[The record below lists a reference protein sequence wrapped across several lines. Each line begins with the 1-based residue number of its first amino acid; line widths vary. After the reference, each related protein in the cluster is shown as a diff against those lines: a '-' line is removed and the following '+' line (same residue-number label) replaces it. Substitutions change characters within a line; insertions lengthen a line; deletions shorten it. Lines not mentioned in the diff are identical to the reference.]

1 MAAQGSKKVV
11 IAAFL
16 GNGLIAV
23 TKFVAAA
30 MTGSAAMFSEAVHSL
45 ADTTNQALLLYGMTR
60 AARPADARH
69 PFGYGR
75 ELYFWAF
82 VVAILIFAAGAGVSL
97 YEGIAK
103 LQHPEPVTD
112 AYINYIVLGLAIV
125 FEGGSF
131 FVALKEFNKVKGGR
145 GYLAAVRVSKDAA
158 LFTVLLEDSAAL
170 LGLLIALTGIALS
183 EALDVPALDAVA
195 SILIGLMLAGVAL
208 LLAYE
213 TKGLLIGEAAD
224 PAVEAELRRILAAER
239 GILRINELL
248 TMHLGPRDVLLN
260 LSLDF
265 KGGLTSDEV
274 ERAISAL
281 ERRIKA
287 ARPEITRVFIEAQ
300 DRRGHE
306 RGW

>member
-183 EALDVPALDAVA
+183 EVLDVPALDAVA

-274 ERAISAL
+274 ERSISAL

>member
-1 MAAQGSKKVV
+1 
-11 IAAFL
+11 
-16 GNGLIAV
+16 
-23 TKFVAAA
+23 
-30 MTGSAAMFSEAVHSL
+30 
-45 ADTTNQALLLYGMTR
+45 
-60 AARPADARH
+60 
-69 PFGYGR
+69 
-75 ELYFWAF
+75 
-82 VVAILIFAAGAGVSL
+82 
-97 YEGIAK
+97 
-103 LQHPEPVTD
+103 
-112 AYINYIVLGLAIV
+112 
-125 FEGGSF
+125 
-131 FVALKEFNKVKGGR
+131 
-145 GYLAAVRVSKDAA
+145 
-158 LFTVLLEDSAAL
+158 
-170 LGLLIALTGIALS
+170 
-183 EALDVPALDAVA
+183 LDVPALDAVA

-274 ERAISAL
+274 EHSISAL

-306 RGW
+306 RGR